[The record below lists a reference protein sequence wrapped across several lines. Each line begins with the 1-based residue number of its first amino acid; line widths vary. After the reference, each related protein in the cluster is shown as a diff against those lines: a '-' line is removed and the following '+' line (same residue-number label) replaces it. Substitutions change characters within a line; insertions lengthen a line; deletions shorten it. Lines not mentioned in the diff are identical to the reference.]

1 MPGQRLPV
9 LAVIPARIG
18 STRLPAKPLADI
30 HGAPMIVR
38 TWERTKRADVDRV
51 VVATDDARIVDAVER
66 AGGEAV
72 LTGDCQSGTDRVAA
86 AARLLR
92 WEGAVLNVQGDEP
105 MVDPACITAVADA
118 VRAGHAIATPATPL
132 LGDATTRARVKV
144 VVRADGRALYFSRA
158 AIPHGGPYLLH
169 LGVYGFQADV
179 LQAVSALPPSDLE
192 RAESLEQLR
201 WLEAGHDLYVCRVA
215 HSAPAVDTP
224 EDLEHVRATWQAL
237 P

>member
-1 MPGQRLPV
+1 
-9 LAVIPARIG
+9 
-18 STRLPAKPLADI
+18 
-30 HGAPMIVR
+30 MIVR
-38 TWERTKRADVDRV
+38 TWERAKRADVDRV
-51 VVATDDARIVDAVER
+51 IVATDDARIVDAVER
-66 AGGEAV
+66 AGGEAI

-86 AARLLR
+86 AARLLG
-92 WEGAVLNVQGDEP
+92 WAGPVLNVQGDEP
-105 MVDPACITAVADA
+105 LVDPACISAVADA

-132 LGDATTRARVKV
+132 LGDPTTRARVKV

-158 AIPHGGPYLLH
+158 AIPTGGPYLLH

-224 EDLEHVRATWQAL
+224 EDLEHVRATWKPL